1 MPAACIRQLQ
11 VPKKIELF
19 LLVGLPRATAP
30 GKPRFMK
37 SYFFLPSL
45 LLCGVLLYMPTSGAS
60 EGEIPNPEQLP
71 ESQNQ
76 IINISD
82 EGLRPAQLTMKKE
95 DSIAFF
101 LNDSND
107 ALVTLA
113 INFGALATHCSSGN
127 LKIGDDGVIRST
139 KPVAPKDF
147 ASTCFHERGTYE
159 YTVFGLSK
167 DPQGVKGSIVVE

>member
-1 MPAACIRQLQ
+1 MRPA
-11 VPKKIELF
+11 
-19 LLVGLPRATAP
+19 
-30 GKPRFMK
+30 K
-37 SYFFLPSL
+37 SNPMRSYIFLPSL

-60 EGEIPNPEQLP
+60 EGATPNPDQLP

-76 IINISD
+76 IINISE
-82 EGLRPAQLTMKKE
+82 EGLQPAQLKMKKE

-113 INFGALATHCSSGN
+113 IDFGSLATHCSSGN
-127 LKIGDDGVIRST
+127 LKIGEDGVMRST

-159 YTVFGLSK
+159 YTVYGIGK
-167 DPQGVKGSIVVE
+167 APEGVKGSIVVE